1 VRTVGLYLPNR
12 SENEIAA
19 LNRVTAALGNA
30 EATPPDGGGFAD
42 IHVEAESDALARRL
56 VLAAIQTHAADLIE
70 LV

>member
-1 VRTVGLYLPNR
+1 
-12 SENEIAA
+12 
-19 LNRVTAALGNA
+19 LGNA